1 MTLIREDVLQ
11 SWSKAHPD
19 WPHSIGA
26 VGPANEG
33 TDPDVFLL
41 RIPILQL
48 GPFTVN
54 RVVAAS
60 RPNKIYSATSY
71 ETPAAIIGALG
82 GNVLSQFR
90 LEIDYPEQLC
100 FFEHSGRERANEF
113 DTVGLVL
120 ETNSKGQL
128 VVRAI
133 SSTASAV
140 TRQNIHPGDIILQI
154 GGSDGAPYTLAKA
167 AQALSGVVGEREHL
181 RILRHGKPMSVMV
194 VVSRI
199 L

>member
-82 GNVLSQFR
+82 ENVLSR
-90 LEIDYPEQLC
+90 RRARALA
-100 FFEHSGRERANEF
+100 HSETRKADERNGGRIT
-113 DTVGLVL
+113 DTLSR
-120 ETNSKGQL
+120 SKARQRQTL
-128 VVRAI
+128 
-133 SSTASAV
+133 ASAK
-140 TRQNIHPGDIILQI
+140 NSI
-154 GGSDGAPYTLAKA
+154 GTNMPKSLLES
-167 AQALSGVVGEREHL
+167 QAGQ
-181 RILRHGKPMSVMV
+181 
-194 VVSRI
+194 
-199 L
+199 

>member
-1 MTLIREDVLQ
+1 
-11 SWSKAHPD
+11 
-19 WPHSIGA
+19 
-26 VGPANEG
+26 
-33 TDPDVFLL
+33 
-41 RIPILQL
+41 
-48 GPFTVN
+48 
-54 RVVAAS
+54 
-60 RPNKIYSATSY
+60 
-71 ETPAAIIGALG
+71 
-82 GNVLSQFR
+82 
-90 LEIDYPEQLC
+90 
-100 FFEHSGRERANEF
+100 
-113 DTVGLVL
+113 VGLVL
-120 ETNSKGQL
+120 DTNSKGQL